1 MAETEQPLIIMPDA
15 DATVSL
21 GDVKHQ
27 GGQGLVSRAK
37 WKALADVGQG
47 GVRGLIREVGIRGD
61 AADGTIHN
69 KTGRTI
75 RRDHYAQFA
84 HGSVAIAAPELL
96 VPAGDRTD
104 PPLTEFSR
112 QQVVNQVCVIKCG
125 LPGGVA
131 MLQRNDGRVR
141 RIRRKENLAWRD
153 RRADAKGDALMQQ
166 AEEIHIGITA
176 NDGKTMPQVKA
187 ERLTRIH
194 GQELFPDVI
203 RLDVKKSTQV
213 SLIDHSRVILHAQSF
228 YTRNVVYFFTTK
240 MWCKKNTLLS
250 VNFVV

>member
-1 MAETEQPLIIMPDA
+1 MPDA

-47 GVRGLIREVGIRGD
+47 GVRGLIREVSIRGD

-84 HGSVAIAAPELL
+84 HGSAAIAAPELL

-112 QQVVNQVCVIKCG
+112 QPG
-125 LPGGVA
+125 LRDQARTSGRS
-131 MLQRNDGRVR
+131 RNAAAER
-141 RIRRKENLAWRD
+141 RSRQA
-153 RRADAKGDALMQQ
+153 GQ
-166 AEEIHIGITA
+166 AEREPCMAG
-176 NDGKTMPQVKA
+176 
-187 ERLTRIH
+187 
-194 GQELFPDVI
+194 
-203 RLDVKKSTQV
+203 
-213 SLIDHSRVILHAQSF
+213 
-228 YTRNVVYFFTTK
+228 
-240 MWCKKNTLLS
+240 
-250 VNFVV
+250 